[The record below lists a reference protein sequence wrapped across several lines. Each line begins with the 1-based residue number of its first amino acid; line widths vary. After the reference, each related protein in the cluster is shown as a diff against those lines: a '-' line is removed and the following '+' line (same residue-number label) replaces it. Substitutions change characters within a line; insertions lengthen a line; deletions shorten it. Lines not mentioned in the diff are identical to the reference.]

1 MKLVIHRLFFL
12 SAEPFFDDSDRG
24 SASREEKIVFL
35 DKQCNMY
42 LYREIWIKMHG
53 VKREEGENGNAA
65 FHSESSVQADS
76 PICGSIE
83 KGIWNEPCFV
93 AGEQFHRM
101 MPVWRKK

>member
-1 MKLVIHRLFFL
+1 
-12 SAEPFFDDSDRG
+12 
-24 SASREEKIVFL
+24 
-35 DKQCNMY
+35 MY
-42 LYREIWIKMHG
+42 LYGEIGIKMHG
-53 VKREEGENGNAA
+53 VKREEGENRNAA
-65 FHSESSVQADS
+65 FHSESSVQADP